1 MSEPI
6 NQPIVP
12 VHLTNQLTN
21 YSSTVKKSTA
31 TKLAAKFQLNEKEVR
46 IYNGI
51 DKYILYGLLKELTS
65 TDS

>member
-1 MSEPI
+1 LRDSI

-12 VHLTNQLTN
+12 VQLTNQLANT
-21 YSSTVKKSTA
+21 STVSQTSSS
-31 TKLAAKFQLNEKEVR
+31 TKLAAKIQLNDKEVR

-51 DKYILYGLLKELTS
+51 DKYILYALLKELTQ